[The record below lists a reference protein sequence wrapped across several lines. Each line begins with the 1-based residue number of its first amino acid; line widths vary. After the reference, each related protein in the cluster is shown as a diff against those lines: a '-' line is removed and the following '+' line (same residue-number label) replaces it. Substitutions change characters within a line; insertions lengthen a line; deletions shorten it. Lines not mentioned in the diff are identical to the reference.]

1 MGSRPCPVV
10 EVSRAVSIFG
20 MVERLEELKRK
31 AAAEI
36 ERARQNVRDIRAV
49 KKRVWFELAR
59 ARNLRMA
66 SCLDETKFRR
76 ALNTEFMSLR

>member
-1 MGSRPCPVV
+1 MGSQPCPVV

-36 ERARQNVRDIRAV
+36 ERAGQNVRDIRAV
-49 KKRVWFELAR
+49 KKRVCPSSRGQGTYVWR
-59 ARNLRMA
+59 HVWMKQN
-66 SCLDETKFRR
+66 SDER
-76 ALNTEFMSLR
+76 